1 MTTRRLLHR
10 LYYFTVE
17 DEGLLAEAFPKLD
30 QEGYCVAYKVADTD
44 DVFVTTAETKEA
56 LERIDFNLT
65 ILGEEDPSRI
75 GLLLT
80 AGSREELAEY
90 EDALRALVLASRA
103 IGAACVG
110 VSPDTDLG
118 FEYSRP
124 EDYTYF
130 TVPGGHTYIL
140 RLFFDRRD
148 AVKFLKAFRGGDPRA
163 VEWASTLPLASS
175 KELKSFQ

>member
-1 MTTRRLLHR
+1 MATRRLHHR

-44 DVFVTTAETKEA
+44 DVFVITSETKEA
-56 LERIDFNLT
+56 FERLDLNFT
-65 ILGEEDPSRI
+65 ILGEEDAARI
-75 GLLLT
+75 GFLHT
-80 AGSREELAEY
+80 GGSRDELADY
-90 EDALRALVLASRA
+90 EDAVRALILASRG

-110 VSPDTDLG
+110 VAPDSDLG

-148 AVKFLKAFRGGDPRA
+148 AIKFLKAFRGGDPRA
-163 VEWASTLPLASS
+163 VEWASALPLASS
-175 KELKSFQ
+175 RELKSFH